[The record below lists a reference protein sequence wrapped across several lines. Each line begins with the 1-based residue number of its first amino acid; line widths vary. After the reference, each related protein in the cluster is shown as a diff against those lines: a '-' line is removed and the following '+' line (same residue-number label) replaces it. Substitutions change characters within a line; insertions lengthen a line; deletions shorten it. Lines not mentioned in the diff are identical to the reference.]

1 MERLEQMCQRR
12 RMKRLSRE
20 WVKDHDEF
28 ARLTFADERFAER
41 INLIGRNLAVLRG
54 QVTA

>member
-1 MERLEQMCQRR
+1 
-12 RMKRLSRE
+12 MKRLSRE

-41 INLIGRNLAVLRG
+41 INPIGRNLAVLSG